1 MVLLKPFKGTRP
13 FNEDAKN
20 IIAPTTSQL
29 SDENI
34 QILLNCDDRDMF
46 HLTIY
51 FYNKYDICCTHI
63 DRYYQNVILELHING
78 FITNENMCIKFE
90 NTIKKNISTKSA
102 RKIV

>member
-1 MVLLKPFKGTRP
+1 MSQKI
-13 FNEDAKN
+13 KN
-20 IIAPTTSQL
+20 ICKLFDIYSLESILDGDMKL

-63 DRYYQNVILELHING
+63 DRYYQNGILELHINDC
-78 FITNENMCIKFE
+78 ITNENMCIKFE